1 MDVNTIR
8 FTIFLSVFLLML
20 LLESLIPR
28 HPKVDSKI
36 RRLGINLTITGLDIV
51 LVRLI
56 FGAAAVGAAM
66 FAQENNWGMLNYVD
80 WPSGVEIAITV
91 FFLDLMI
98 YIQHVVLHM
107 IPFFW
112 RFHVMHHSDRDLDV
126 SSGLR
131 FHPLEILASM
141 LYKLVLVFAL
151 GPSPLAVMVFE
162 AILNGMAQFSHSN
175 IKLPLPLDR
184 VLRWLIVTPDMH
196 RIHHSVVVNETN
208 SNFGFNLSIWD
219 RLLGTYNA
227 YAKKPQPEILIGV
240 DEYQK
245 AEDVTLVNLLL
256 MPFRK
261 TPQSYTITPQPVSG
275 GETQP

>member
-1 MDVNTIR
+1 MDVNALR

-28 HPKVDSKI
+28 HPTVDSKI
-36 RRLGINLTITGLDIV
+36 RRIGINLSITGLDII

-56 FGAAAVGAAM
+56 FGAAAVGAAV
-66 FAQENNWGMLNYVD
+66 FAQEKHWGMLNYVD
-80 WPSGVEIAITV
+80 WPFGFEMAVTV
-91 FFLDLMI
+91 VFLDLMI
-98 YIQHVVLHM
+98 YIQHVVVHM

-112 RFHVMHHSDRDLDV
+112 RFHVVHHSDRDLDV
-126 SSGLR
+126 STGLR
-131 FHPLEILASM
+131 FHPLEILVSM
-141 LYKLVLVFAL
+141 LYKIGIIFAL
-151 GPSPLAVMVFE
+151 GPTPLAVMVFE

-175 IKLPLPLDR
+175 IKLPLALDR

-219 RLLGTYNA
+219 RFLGTYNEN
-227 YAKKPQPEILIGV
+227 AKKLQPEIQIGI

-245 AEDVTLVNLLL
+245 AEDVTLVKLLL

-261 TPQSYTITPQPVSG
+261 APQSYTMAPQPVSG
-275 GETQP
+275 GESHP